1 MAFSVK
7 ERQILANLEKYWLY
21 FCTINTYLV
30 SNIVGGEVKYIIMR
44 NGCFIILL
52 MLGQWLIAQDPEVV
66 PELSAQDTSTVSELS
81 VQDTSTVSELSAQDT
96 SIVSELS
103 AQDTSIVSEFS
114 VQDTTLITPELSP
127 EDSPFISTGVSAE
140 VPSPEP
146 TNEVVQQLEPVMV
159 RYSADFQFG
168 DGIYANFDMVLAN
181 DPIPPARIVTD
192 LDMFD
197 RAFYEK
203 ITAGKQIVIYDENG
217 VKQEL
222 DTHEIWGYGRNGI
235 LYINVGSAFHRIS
248 FVGSICHFV
257 ATVTTYNPN
266 YYDPYYYNPYYS
278 SSYYYN
284 RYSMPQSNTAST
296 DLRQYLLDFET
307 GDVMEYDVE
316 SVEVLLMK
324 DPELADEFHSLSNRK
339 KKQMKFVY
347 IRKFNERHPLYFPS
361 Y

>member
-1 MAFSVK
+1 MQEVEQMQEPAM
-7 ERQILANLEKYWLY
+7 
-21 FCTINTYLV
+21 
-30 SNIVGGEVKYIIMR
+30 VKY
-44 NGCFIILL
+44 
-52 MLGQWLIAQDPEVV
+52 
-66 PELSAQDTSTVSELS
+66 SSE
-81 VQDTSTVSELSAQDT
+81 
-96 SIVSELS
+96 
-103 AQDTSIVSEFS
+103 
-114 VQDTTLITPELSP
+114 
-127 EDSPFISTGVSAE
+127 
-140 VPSPEP
+140 
-146 TNEVVQQLEPVMV
+146 
-159 RYSADFQFG
+159 FQFG

-181 DPIPPARIVTD
+181 YPIPPARIVTD

-203 ITAGKQIVIYDENG
+203 ITAGKEIIIYDENG
-217 VKQEL
+217 VKKEL
-222 DTHEIWGYGRNGI
+222 PTHEIWGYGRNGV

-307 GDVMEYDVE
+307 GDVMEYDTE

-324 DPELADEFHSLSNRK
+324 DPELADEYHSLSNRK
-339 KKQMKFVY
+339 KKQMKFVF
-347 IRKFNERHPLYFPS
+347 IRRFNERHPLYFPAN
-361 Y
+361 